1 MGKKLGW
8 GIGGWVLAITAAHLV
23 LNVNWAVALNDL
35 LPLDER
41 KLNVGY
47 IPVT

>member
-1 MGKKLGW
+1 MRRLILALSAW
-8 GIGGWVLAITAAHLV
+8 LAAITAAHMA
-23 LNVNWAVALNDL
+23 LNVNWTVMLNDR
-35 LPLDER
+35 LPEARR

>member
-1 MGKKLGW
+1 VTRKYIFGAAA
-8 GIGGWVLAITAAHLV
+8 WVLLITAAHLG
-23 LNVNWAVALNDL
+23 LNVNWQVLVNDR
-35 LPLDER
+35 LPEERR